1 MLNASAGRPEGP
13 LRRTQLEDEGNN
25 MKRTRLILTALV
37 LCAVSVSSAFG
48 QGFNNAG
55 TSVANFLKI
64 PVGARATALGGA
76 YSALSSDA
84 TSLYW
89 NVAGIMGVDQNEV
102 AFVHNEWLLDLRH
115 EYLAA
120 VFRLG
125 DFDRIGLSISYL
137 EMGEMEETTPAEPQG
152 TGLFFSAYD
161 VAIGVAYARQLTD
174 RFALGLNTKYVRES
188 IAKSSAGGLAF
199 DLGLLFTSEWNN
211 LRIGATISNFGP
223 DLRMTGDNL
232 RNKLDPYPTAGDSPD
247 DVPLFL
253 ETDQFSLPIQFQF
266 GAAITPY
273 TTESLAL
280 TTVLDVRDSRDF
292 NQEIRIGAELKVM
305 DTFFLRGGT
314 NFFLV
319 EGSPFGSGDDV
330 VIEGSEDADPTT
342 IGPSY
347 INPTTITR
355 EDLRD
360 GQALYNLG
368 AGIDIVLPNTGL
380 GFRFDYAYSRIRTL
394 DDVHRFGVALAF

>member
-1 MLNASAGRPEGP
+1 MLTANAGRPRAASPHPIQG
-13 LRRTQLEDEGNN
+13 RANI
-25 MKRTRLILTALV
+25 MKRIRLILTALV
-37 LCAVSVSSAFG
+37 LCAVSGPAFA

-89 NVAGIMGVDQNEV
+89 NVAGIMGVENNEV
-102 AFVHNEWLLDLRH
+102 AFVHNEWLLDLTH
-115 EYLAA
+115 EYMAG

-125 DFDRIGLSISYL
+125 TNDRIGLSISYL
-137 EMGEMEETTPAEPQG
+137 DIGEMEETSPAQPQG

-174 RFALGLNTKYVRES
+174 RFALGINTKYVQES
-188 IAKSSAGGLAF
+188 ISKSSASGVAF
-199 DLGLLFTSEWNN
+199 DLGLLFRAEWNN
-211 LRIGATISNFGP
+211 LRLGATISNFGP
-223 DLRMTGDNL
+223 DLRMDGENL
-232 RNKLDPYPTAGDSPD
+232 RTKLDPYPTAGDSPD

-253 ETDQFSLPIQFQF
+253 ETETFALPIQFQF

-280 TTVLDVRDSRDF
+280 TTVLDIRDTRDF
-292 NQEIRIGAELKVM
+292 NQEIRVGAEVEVM
-305 DTFFLRGGT
+305 NAFFLRGGT
-314 NFFLV
+314 NLFLV
-319 EGSPFGSGDDV
+319 EGSPFGGGDDT
-330 VIEGSEDADPTT
+330 VIEGSDTADPTG

-355 EDLRD
+355 SDLRD

-368 AGIDIVLPNTGL
+368 LGLDVILPNTGMN
-380 GFRFDYAYSRIRTL
+380 FRFDYAFSRIRTL
-394 DDVHRFGVALAF
+394 DDVHRFGVTLAF